1 MRATNRTFSSNR
13 TVAAMTTHRTNQ
25 SLPIASSAPTTSA
38 SPTASTSSTAFSI
51 PSDCC
56 SLAKWTRRGVIA
68 AVVVL
73 VACSAYLYGRNES
86 LQSRI
91 DRSALGSMPT
101 MMVDGQAVTMV
112 DATAAVVSDKF
123 SIATGPVADDSE
135 GFFMLDHNSGL
146 LQCQV
151 IYPRLGQVGARF
163 AVNVAEP
170 LGTAGKGGTY
180 LMLTGRVN
188 FPRASNRPAASV
200 VVYVMDT
207 ATGNFV
213 CYGVPFNDSMVNSG
227 RSQQGTLVLIT
238 QGSANP
244 LVDRDALR

>member
-1 MRATNRTFSSNR
+1 MPTMNTLPTTTTCCTGAAWARRAGI
-13 TVAAMTTHRTNQ
+13 VALVVLSVSTAYLFGRNQ
-25 SLPIASSAPTTSA
+25 SLQTAATKSAAADFLASAPTML
-38 SPTASTSSTAFSI
+38 I
-51 PSDCC
+51 
-56 SLAKWTRRGVIA
+56 
-68 AVVVL
+68 
-73 VACSAYLYGRNES
+73 
-86 LQSRI
+86 
-91 DRSALGSMPT
+91 
-101 MMVDGQAVTMV
+101 DGQPVPIV
-112 DATAAVVSDKF
+112 DAAGAVVSDKF

-151 IYPRLGQVGARF
+151 IYPRLAAVGARY
-163 AVNVAEP
+163 AVNVAEA
-170 LGTAGKGGTY
+170 LGTGSKGGEY
-180 LMLTGRVN
+180 LMLTGRVS

-227 RSQQGTLVLIT
+227 KPQRGALVLVT
-238 QGSANP
+238 TGSANP